1 MKRFPKNFLWGG
13 ASASAQIEGGFEKRG
28 PSIFDYFPA
37 GDRSRVGWYL
47 QKRYLTEEAFYP
59 SRVGI
64 RFEEYYQ
71 EDIRLLAEMG
81 FKAYR
86 FSISWPRI
94 FPTGEEETPSEEG
107 LLYYERIIDE
117 CLKYGIEPVVTIL
130 HYDVPL
136 NLVEKY
142 NGFESRKLVDLYEK
156 YAITLFERF
165 HSKVKYWMTINE
177 INIFLYSPHDAGI
190 IRDKENKLQ
199 TLYQAAHH
207 LFLASAKAVMAF
219 KERKYPGQIGM
230 MLAYEPAYA
239 ATCKPEDVI
248 HAEKSE
254 NELLFFSDV
263 QVFGKYP
270 YYMQK
275 FFDDHDIKIKMHED
289 DAAILQA
296 GKVDYIAFSYYSS
309 AVCTCDPSIEKKR
322 GNVLETIENTYLKQT
337 EWGWIIDPIGFQLS
351 LIRLYN
357 RYHVPLFVV
366 ECGIGV
372 KEEMKDGM
380 QDDYRIDYFKSHLL
394 QMKEAM
400 DYGVDVMGFLAWS
413 PIDMPSAS
421 TGEIEKRYGF
431 VYVNAD
437 SQGNGDY
444 SRTKK
449 KSFEWYKA
457 VIQTNGLAL
466 YE

>member
-1 MKRFPKNFLWGG
+1 MSHFPEKFLWGG
-13 ASASAQIEGGFEKRG
+13 ASASAQMEGGFENRG
-28 PSIFDYFPA
+28 LAIFDYFPA
-37 GDRSRVGWYL
+37 GDRSRVEWYR
-47 QKRYLTEEAFYP
+47 QKRYMKESAFYP
-59 SRVGI
+59 SREGI
-64 RFEEYYQ
+64 RFDEFYKT
-71 EDIRLLAEMG
+71 DIRLLAEMG
-81 FKAYR
+81 FMAYR

-94 FPTGEEETPSEEG
+94 FPTGEEEIPSEEG
-107 LLYYERIIDE
+107 LQYYERIIDE

-130 HYDVPL
+130 HYDIPL

-142 NGFESRKLVDLYEK
+142 NGFEDRKLVDLYER
-156 YAITLFERF
+156 YAITLFEHF
-165 HSKVKYWMTINE
+165 HEKVKYWMTINE

-190 IRDKENKLQ
+190 IHYQENKLQ

-207 LFLASAKAVMAF
+207 MFLASAKAVIAF
-219 KERKYPGQIGM
+219 KERSYQGQIGM

-239 ATCKPEDVI
+239 ATCKPEDVLY
-248 HAEKSE
+248 AEKSE

-275 FFDDHDIKIKMHED
+275 FFKEHDVKIEMQEED
-289 DAAILQA
+289 GEILKN

-309 AVCTCDPSIEKKR
+309 AVCTCDPSVEKKR
-322 GNVLETIENTYLKQT
+322 GNVLETIENPYLKKT
-337 EWGWIIDPIGFQLS
+337 EWGWSIDPVGFQLS

-372 KEEMKDGM
+372 KEEWEECI
-380 QDDYRIDYFKSHLL
+380 QDDYRIAYFKSHLL
-394 QMKEAM
+394 QLKEAIA
-400 DYGVDVMGFLAWS
+400 YGVDVMGVLAWS

-437 SQGNGDY
+437 NYGNGDY

-449 KSFEWYKA
+449 KSFNWYKR
-457 VIQTNGLAL
+457 VIQTNGL
-466 YE
+466 EI